1 VARPHIGDVLAMSV
15 DEAVEFFAPIRRSTT
30 AETLL
35 QDVGLGYLTLGQ
47 PSPTL
52 SGGEAQRIKL
62 VTELAKVRVP
72 GRRRCARGDAAPGKH
87 TLYVLDEPTVGL
99 HMADVEKLIRC
110 CTAWWTP
117 ATRWWSSSTTS
128 TSWPRPTGSSTS
140 APKAAT
146 AAAASSRRA
155 RGRSWLAIVAASLG
169 MGAMFGAGLA
179 ADEPTRLIGLLLALT
194 IPIAASV
201 NVILLRKT
209 SAHLDLMPAVMLGAL
224 ISALVTLP
232 WALPF
237 EATGRDVL
245 LLGMLGV
252 FQLGVPC
259 LMLVLASRTL
269 TAPEIA
275 LLALL
280 EVVLGPLWAWL
291 GAGEVPAGTTI
302 IGGAIVLVAL
312 AGNEAAALVERKRV

>member
-1 VARPHIGDVLAMSV
+1 VALALMIVAPLLWSVAGVVTRHVEYATPIEMAFWRSSFAAVFVFLALRLAMGKRPWDTMRAAGVAGIASGAMWAIMFTCFIVALNFTSTASVLVVQSLGPFFTAVLAWLV
-15 DEAVEFFAPIRRSTT
+15 LREPI
-30 AETLL
+30 
-35 QDVGLGYLTLGQ
+35 
-47 PSPTL
+47 P
-52 SGGEAQRIKL
+52 
-62 VTELAKVRVP
+62 
-72 GRRRCARGDAAPGKH
+72 
-87 TLYVLDEPTVGL
+87 
-99 HMADVEKLIRC
+99 
-110 CTAWWTP
+110 
-117 ATRWWSSSTTS
+117 
-128 TSWPRPTGSSTS
+128 
-140 APKAAT
+140 
-146 AAAASSRRA
+146 
-155 RGRSWLAIVAASLG
+155 GRSWLAIVAASLG

-179 ADEPTRLIGLLLALT
+179 TEEPTRLIGLLLALA

-209 SAHLDLMPAVMLGAL
+209 AAHLDLMPAVMLGAL
-224 ISALVTLP
+224 LSAVLTLP

-237 EATGRDVL
+237 QASARDVL

-291 GAGEVPAGTTI
+291 GAGEVPAGTTL
-302 IGGAIVLVAL
+302 IGGAIVLLAL
-312 AGNEAAALVERKRV
+312 AGNEAAALAERRR

>member
-1 VARPHIGDVLAMSV
+1 VTTLPPPRRPVALALMIVAPLLWSLAGVVTRHVESATPLEMAFWRSSFAAVFVFLALRFVMGKRPWDTMRAAGAAGIASGAMWAIMFTCFIVALNFTSTASVLVVQSLGPFFTAVLAWLV
-15 DEAVEFFAPIRRSTT
+15 LREPI
-30 AETLL
+30 
-35 QDVGLGYLTLGQ
+35 
-47 PSPTL
+47 P
-52 SGGEAQRIKL
+52 
-62 VTELAKVRVP
+62 
-72 GRRRCARGDAAPGKH
+72 
-87 TLYVLDEPTVGL
+87 
-99 HMADVEKLIRC
+99 
-110 CTAWWTP
+110 
-117 ATRWWSSSTTS
+117 
-128 TSWPRPTGSSTS
+128 
-140 APKAAT
+140 
-146 AAAASSRRA
+146 
-155 RGRSWLAIVAASLG
+155 GRSWLAIVAASLG

-224 ISALVTLP
+224 ISALVTVP

-237 EATGRDVL
+237 QASGRDVM

-280 EVVLGPLWAWL
+280 EVVLGPIWAWL
-291 GAGEVPAGTTI
+291 GAGEVPAITTV

-312 AGNEAAALVERKRV
+312 AGNEAAALAERKHV